1 MGTNRLLCS
10 KITSPYQFIKRA
22 FCIVNE
28 RSKAVAISMNLT
40 IIYEQAL
47 IKLGAKL
54 NNFFVMFSLGQRE
67 GTLLRKFASL
77 VMPEFLFFMSG

>member
-1 MGTNRLLCS
+1 
-10 KITSPYQFIKRA
+10 
-22 FCIVNE
+22 
-28 RSKAVAISMNLT
+28 MNLT

-67 GTLLRKFASL
+67 GTLLRNFASL
-77 VMPEFLFFMSG
+77 VMPEFLFFHVWVNL